1 MRNKQ
6 MQKKILVIDDDPAIL
21 ELMQLILEDAGY
33 SVVTTDT
40 AGDVFPFLENN
51 LPHIIVLDLRLSGR
65 DGSYFVR
72 QLKGQERTRDIPLI
86 VCSASPAARQ
96 HVLAAG
102 ADDFL
107 AKPFEIEELLTKVAH
122 YV

>member
-1 MRNKQ
+1 

-33 SVVTTDT
+33 RVETTDAT
-40 AGDVFPFLENN
+40 NGVIPFLEGD

-65 DGSYFVR
+65 DGSDMVR
-72 QLKGQERTRDIPLI
+72 QLKGQEHTRHIPLL
-86 VCSASPAARQ
+86 VCSASSAARQ
-96 HVLAAG
+96 RALAVG

-107 AKPFEIEELLTKVAH
+107 AKPFDIEELLVKVACH
-122 YV
+122 V